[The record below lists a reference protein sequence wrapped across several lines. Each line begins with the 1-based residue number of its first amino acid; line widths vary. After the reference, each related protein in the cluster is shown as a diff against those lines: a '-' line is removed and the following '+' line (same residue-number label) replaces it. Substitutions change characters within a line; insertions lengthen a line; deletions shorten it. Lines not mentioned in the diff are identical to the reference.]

1 MKKIVLPPTEG
12 GYYRFGE
19 LPQIIAEA
27 LHPDELYPDDYILSV
42 VIWRDDGTELGQY
55 IECTPP
61 AGSRERDTSRH
72 AEWTQRPIELTDEEK
87 THPDR
92 CKWVNWRWHEQRRPE
107 EERAYWPESGELIV
121 WGDDTQNELDQI
133 VSIASERDWYQKR
146 MSEAARRGQDDP
158 RRLCV
163 VDGNLNSLTYTH
175 GAALDRGWVHIDKLN
190 QWGANLDTVNVFSI
204 GEVQREAPAER
215 QGGQNEARKTEP
227 LQRSRA
233 QEAAILEAIAGEGC
247 DPKNLPANESGKPGV
262 KAAIRGRV
270 EKTHPDLF
278 IRGSRVFNKAWE
290 RLRALGEIE
299 NKDGAA

>member
-107 EERAYWPESGELIV
+107 GERAYWPESGELIV

-190 QWGANLDTVNVFSI
+190 QWGATLDTVNVFSI
-204 GEVQREAPAER
+204 GEGLTQESGQPTATETAKQRRHRWLAEFEEVGQVQRVYEAEKQRNPSADRSYIGKQIKKAAQER
-215 QGGQNEARKTEP
+215 DEARRGQATPTRPTATK
-227 LQRSRA
+227 
-233 QEAAILEAIAGEGC
+233 
-247 DPKNLPANESGKPGV
+247 KANPFSGLGV
-262 KAAIRGRV
+262 TDEDA
-270 EKTHPDLF
+270 
-278 IRGSRVFNKAWE
+278 
-290 RLRALGEIE
+290 
-299 NKDGAA
+299 